1 MEDKVIQSTINICD
15 GIKEE
20 IIEEEK
26 ECFNLYRHCRKK
38 VLKLIK
44 YIKSYF

>member
-1 MEDKVIQSTINICD
+1 MEDKVIQSTINIC
-15 GIKEE
+15 
-20 IIEEEK
+20 EEEK